1 MPKIYT
7 VEKDYQNSRFDRWF
21 KAKIINLPQ
30 SLIEKIIRLN
40 KVKINKKRAKSSYRV
55 QSGDIVEVY
64 DISKFKI
71 NDRIRVLKYKPSSKE
86 VKVYDNYVPCNQ
98 KLTLAETETKEVQ
111 FLYQDKDLYI
121 FMDNKDFEQYELNS
135 KLIGDNSKYL
145 SEGSNAEIITM
156 NSNALAIQLPSSMI
170 LTIAETEVGLK
181 GDTQSGATKP
191 AKTTTGLTVQ
201 VPLFIESGQKINVS
215 TSDGS
220 YLGRSD

>member
-1 MPKIYT
+1 MTISSGEIKKNMTILLQNEIYQILNWQHRQAPKAPPTLTLKLRHIESGNVY
-7 VEKDYQNSRFDRWF
+7 EK
-21 KAKIINLPQ
+21 
-30 SLIEKIIRLN
+30 
-40 KVKINKKRAKSSYRV
+40 KVP
-55 QSGDIVEVY
+55 G
-64 DISKFKI
+64 
-71 NDRIRVLKYKPSSKE
+71 
-86 VKVYDNYVPCNQ
+86 NQ
-98 KLTLAETETKEVQ
+98 KLTLAETETKEVE
-111 FLYQDKDLYI
+111 LIYKNKDVYV
-121 FMDNKDFEQYELNS
+121 FMDNNDFEQYELNS

-156 NSNALAIQLPSSMI
+156 NSNALPSSMI

-201 VPLFIESGQKINVS
+201 VPLFIGNGQKINVS

>member
-1 MPKIYT
+1 MTISSGEIKRNMTILLQNEIYQILNWQHRQAPKAPPTLTLKLRHIESGNVY
-7 VEKDYQNSRFDRWF
+7 EK
-21 KAKIINLPQ
+21 
-30 SLIEKIIRLN
+30 
-40 KVKINKKRAKSSYRV
+40 KVP
-55 QSGDIVEVY
+55 G
-64 DISKFKI
+64 
-71 NDRIRVLKYKPSSKE
+71 
-86 VKVYDNYVPCNQ
+86 NQ

-121 FMDNKDFEQYELNS
+121 FMDNKDFEQYELDS

-156 NSNALAIQLPSSMI
+156 KGNALSIQLPSSMI
-170 LTIAETEVGLK
+170 LTIDETEVGLK

-191 AKTTTGLTVQ
+191 AKTNTGLTVQ
-201 VPLFIESGQKINVS
+201 VPLFIESGQKINDS